1 MFTANV
7 MPHSPS
13 TCVSW
18 PLEQTKQLWKEPV
31 NQNVKYILRR
41 LGGQKLD
48 NTFIFKL
55 IHIVLLQLTLTIHF
69 SPLEMK
75 RREYSQFL

>member
-31 NQNVKYILRR
+31 NQNEKYILRR

>member
-1 MFTANV
+1 MLTANV

-31 NQNVKYILRR
+31 NQNVKYTLKR
-41 LGGQKLD
+41 LSGQKLN

-55 IHIVLLQLTLTIHF
+55 IHIFLLQLPLTIHS